1 MSEAI
6 QALLRTGLA
15 EMFDRYALDVV
26 VLHFAG
32 LLASLLAEVLVLF
45 VVRIR
50 TAARGGGG
58 CVEVVVHRRSAGL
71 VT

>member
-1 MSEAI
+1 M
-6 QALLRTGLA
+6 LDG
-15 EMFDRYALDVV
+15 YALDVV

-32 LLASLLAEVLVLF
+32 LVTALRASSFEVFALF

-58 CVEVVVHRRSAGL
+58 CVEVVVHRRSAGRLL